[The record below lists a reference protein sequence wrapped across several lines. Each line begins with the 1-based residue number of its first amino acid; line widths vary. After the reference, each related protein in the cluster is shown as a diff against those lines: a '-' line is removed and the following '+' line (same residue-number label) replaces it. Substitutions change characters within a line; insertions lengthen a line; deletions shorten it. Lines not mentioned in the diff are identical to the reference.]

1 MCNIREYNVRDST
14 TQQTKHEMNQSIILE
29 LLQKET
35 KGGRLKAK
43 VKRGKVSSGESQR
56 PSFHGL
62 LSYIAHVYHI
72 YIYIHTHGYM
82 HILYMSTPFIT
93 KNKSKRIHRSL
104 AQGTSTSSNSARK
117 KTTHQKVLDS
127 HLLIIPF
134 FFLI

>member
-72 YIYIHTHGYM
+72 YIYIYTHTWIYAY
-82 HILYMSTPFIT
+82 IIYVNSIYNQKQEQEDP
-93 KNKSKRIHRSL
+93 SKFSPRHFY
-104 AQGTSTSSNSARK
+104 
-117 KTTHQKVLDS
+117 
-127 HLLIIPF
+127 F
-134 FFLI
+134 FK